1 MRTGIWDVH
10 HVLRSSKRQARSK
23 SPLTE
28 NLAYGVTR
36 FVLDNNHL
44 PTRMIKLPSGYFFG
58 VSAASADTPDSFE
71 AYKFALSSTSSTFSQ
86 EPRRDMPLG
95 EFSSQHHNDQASKQ
109 SISNA
114 QYTELHRRIQVMGQS
129 VDNVLREV
137 LQLATKSEGR
147 HQEIS
152 RSFMT
157 KDELHTID
165 QRVKS
170 IENTLREYQTQ
181 FASLQGLLKDSHSSL
196 NEGLTQ
202 QMTHRMS
209 FLSLQVEEFG

>member
-1 MRTGIWDVH
+1 
-10 HVLRSSKRQARSK
+10 
-23 SPLTE
+23 
-28 NLAYGVTR
+28 
-36 FVLDNNHL
+36 
-44 PTRMIKLPSGYFFG
+44 
-58 VSAASADTPDSFE
+58 
-71 AYKFALSSTSSTFSQ
+71 
-86 EPRRDMPLG
+86 
-95 EFSSQHHNDQASKQ
+95 
-109 SISNA
+109 
-114 QYTELHRRIQVMGQS
+114 MGQS